1 MREKPGGEDVLIMS
15 GAAGRAC
22 TDNDIKERLAFYVEW
37 YVLDDD
43 GGGYNLV
50 VLTGCAWGDGRG
62 ENVAHGGRASR
73 GREVGIIVG
82 GEGAVVWLDG
92 RAIVEPLLG

>member
-1 MREKPGGEDVLIMS
+1 MS

-50 VLTGCAWGDGRG
+50 VQARSSWGEGRG
-62 ENVAHGGRASR
+62 EGVAHGG
-73 GREVGIIVG
+73 
-82 GEGAVVWLDG
+82 GA
-92 RAIVEPLLG
+92 A